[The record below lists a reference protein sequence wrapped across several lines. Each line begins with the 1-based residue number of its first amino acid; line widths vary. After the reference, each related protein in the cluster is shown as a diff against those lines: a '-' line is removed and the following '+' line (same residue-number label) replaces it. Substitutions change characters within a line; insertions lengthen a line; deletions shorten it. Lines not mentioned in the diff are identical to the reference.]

1 MKKTSV
7 DMGCYYNSA
16 NQNTLVRTICKAKDV
31 HSNENLIVYAQV
43 GEGGYASEP
52 FAMREADFIEI
63 FVD

>member
-16 NQNTLVRTICKAKDV
+16 NQNTLVRTICKAKNVFSD
-31 HSNENLIVYAQV
+31 ENLIIYVHV

-52 FAMREADFIEI
+52 FAMKEADFISI
-63 FVD
+63 FVS

>member
-1 MKKTSV
+1 
-7 DMGCYYNSA
+7 MGCYYNSA

-31 HSNENLIVYAQV
+31 HSDETLIVYAQV

-63 FVD
+63 FVN

>member
-1 MKKTSV
+1 MKKASV
-7 DMGCYYNSA
+7 DMGCYYNST

-31 HSNENLIVYAQV
+31 HSDENLIIYAQV

-63 FVD
+63 FVN